1 MRTLMLVGLVLVTAA
16 IGCDRRGGRIVVLTP
31 DEVPSRQGDQWHV
44 TQEPAAGPAAERAE
58 GR

>member
-1 MRTLMLVGLVLVTAA
+1 MLVGLVLVTAA